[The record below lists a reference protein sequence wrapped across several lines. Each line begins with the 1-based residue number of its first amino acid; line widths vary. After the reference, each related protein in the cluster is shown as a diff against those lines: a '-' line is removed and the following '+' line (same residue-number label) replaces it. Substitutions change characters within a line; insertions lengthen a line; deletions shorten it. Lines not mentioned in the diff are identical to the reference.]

1 MGFEKEEENHDLIV
15 QLALLVEKNQNK
27 TFIRELFC
35 TAG

>member
-27 TFIRELFC
+27 TFM
-35 TAG
+35 